1 MAYAAVVLL
10 MQSLE
15 QILQSDHSHLLHVS
29 KDQIGS
35 LLDEVNFL
43 KLFLQED
50 SDEREHDH
58 QLEIQIRDAALKAA
72 DFIDSRLYI
81 SQARRA
87 TACSPEESIG
97 WKQISLIA
105 HRSFPQIVKEIKSIK
120 SEVVQLFEKK
130 SISDRKFIMPSDF
143 TPIAEEDSNKLVG
156 LDDDIVKL
164 LNQLCGFPLHRQVI
178 PIVGMG
184 GIGKTTLA
192 GRIYNDP
199 FTIYHF
205 YVRAWIT
212 IPQKNLTS
220 QPYRVRGMFLGLL
233 KCFANVTY
241 DARQMTNEELGE
253 KVYKALKGMRY
264 LVVLDD
270 MWQTRDWDVLKRF
283 LPDDKNGSRVMLT
296 SRLGDIA
303 AYVHPSG
310 SAHHMHF
317 LQAAESWKLLESKLF
332 PKESCPK
339 KLIQIGKRIA
349 VKCEGLPL
357 AIVVVAGILSKM
369 DRTQRS
375 WTKLAESVDRSIVA
389 EDPEHCKKILALSYD
404 YLPNFLK
411 ACFLYMGA
419 FPKDYEIPVSRLI
432 WLWIAEGFVLPVRS
446 KCLEDVANDYL
457 EDLVN
462 RNLILV
468 GKRRLNGRIK
478 TCRIHDL
485 LRELCMIEAQNKN
498 FLHVIERYTQAFLVG
513 AVAPRRISLLLAD
526 ILHLK
531 MRPMPLTRSFM
542 LYDMH
547 KNLPDM
553 FLLKVMDRV
562 DFKLL
567 RVLDIEL
574 LQSNHFPIEIVE
586 LIHLRYLALAINCE
600 LPGSI
605 FKLQNLQTLIID
617 HIWDGQ
623 YLPREIWMMPQLR
636 HIRLKRGCYF
646 PRPHSRGIKEK
657 SQLVLQNLQTLSTLT
672 GPVSCS
678 QEVFACLPA
687 LKKLEIF
694 ATEGNSQAEQTSE
707 YFSNLAC
714 LDQLETL
721 KCSFLY
727 GPRNHRLPSGD
738 LFPANLKKLTLSGS
752 FLPWEDMAKLAVLP
766 KLEVLKLRSFA
777 FEGDVW
783 RAVEGGFFQ
792 LKLLLVENSDPPR
805 WDADASHFPNLQQLV
820 LRECHRLT
828 EIPQGIGD
836 ITTLQTI
843 EVQDCSFCII
853 RSAGRIHQ
861 QQQMLGNDELG
872 IRIITTSGD
881 NHSGVLFIFFQAES

>member
-1 MAYAAVVLL
+1 MAYAAVILL

-15 QILQSDHSHLLHVS
+15 QILQSDYSHLLHHHVS
-29 KDQIGS
+29 KDQIQS

-87 TACSPEESIG
+87 ACSPEEN
-97 WKQISLIA
+97 
-105 HRSFPQIVKEIKSIK
+105 
-120 SEVVQLFEKK
+120 
-130 SISDRKFIMPSDF
+130 F

-156 LDDDIVKL
+156 VDADIEKL
-164 LNQLCGFPLHRQVI
+164 LHQLSGLPLDRQVI
-178 PIVGMG
+178 PSWGW
-184 GIGKTTLA
+184 A
-192 GRIYNDP
+192 GLKHI
-199 FTIYHF
+199 
-205 YVRAWIT
+205 
-212 IPQKNLTS
+212 LS
-220 QPYRVRGMFLGLL
+220 QPYRVREMFLGLL

-270 MWQTRDWDVLKRF
+270 VWQTRDWDILKRF
-283 LPDDKNGSRVMLT
+283 LPDDKNGSRIMLT

-303 AYVHPSG
+303 AHVHPTS

-317 LQAAESWKLLESKLF
+317 LQAAESWELLESKLF

-339 KLIQIGKRIA
+339 KLIKIGKRIA
-349 VKCEGLPL
+349 VKCQGLPL

-369 DRTQRS
+369 DKTPGS
-375 WTKLAESVDRSIVA
+375 WTKLAENVDQSIVA
-389 EDPEHCKKILALSYD
+389 EDPEHCMNILALSYN

-485 LRELCMIEAQNKN
+485 LRDLCMIEAQNEN
-498 FLHVIERYTQAFLVG
+498 FLHVIERYAQAFLMG
-513 AVAPRRISLLLAD
+513 AVAPRRISLLPAN
-526 ILHLK
+526 ILHFK
-531 MRPMPLTRSFM
+531 MHPMPLTRSF
-542 LYDMH
+542 LLCDMH

-553 FLLKVMDRV
+553 FLLEVMDRL

-617 HIWDGQ
+617 HIWEGQ
-623 YLPREIWMMPQLR
+623 YLPMEIWMMPQLR
-636 HIRLKRGCYF
+636 HIRLKSG
-646 PRPHSRGIKEK
+646 S
-657 SQLVLQNLQTLSTLT
+657 
-672 GPVSCS
+672 VSCS
-678 QEVFACLPA
+678 KEVFACLPA

-694 ATEGNSQAEQTSE
+694 ATVSDSQAEQTSE

-714 LDQLETL
+714 LHQLETL

-727 GPRNHRLPSGD
+727 GPRKHRLPSGD
-738 LFPANLKKLTLSGS
+738 HFPANLKKLTLSGS

-792 LKLLLVENSDPPR
+792 LKLLLVENSDPMR
-805 WDADASHFPNLQQLV
+805 WMLMPPTS
-820 LRECHRLT
+820 
-828 EIPQGIGD
+828 
-836 ITTLQTI
+836 QTF
-843 EVQDCSFCII
+843 S
-853 RSAGRIHQ
+853 SW
-861 QQQMLGNDELG
+861 
-872 IRIITTSGD
+872 S
-881 NHSGVLFIFFQAES
+881 

>member
-1 MAYAAVVLL
+1 
-10 MQSLE
+10 
-15 QILQSDHSHLLHVS
+15 
-29 KDQIGS
+29 
-35 LLDEVNFL
+35 
-43 KLFLQED
+43 
-50 SDEREHDH
+50 
-58 QLEIQIRDAALKAA
+58 
-72 DFIDSRLYI
+72 
-81 SQARRA
+81 
-87 TACSPEESIG
+87 
-97 WKQISLIA
+97 
-105 HRSFPQIVKEIKSIK
+105 
-120 SEVVQLFEKK
+120 
-130 SISDRKFIMPSDF
+130 MPSDF

-164 LNQLCGFPLHRQVI
+164 MNQLSGFLLHRQVI

-270 MWQTRDWDVLKRF
+270 MWQTRDWDILKRF

-317 LQAAESWKLLESKLF
+317 LQAAESWKLLEK
-332 PKESCPK
+332 
-339 KLIQIGKRIA
+339 
-349 VKCEGLPL
+349 
-357 AIVVVAGILSKM
+357 
-369 DRTQRS
+369 
-375 WTKLAESVDRSIVA
+375 
-389 EDPEHCKKILALSYD
+389 
-404 YLPNFLK
+404 
-411 ACFLYMGA
+411 
-419 FPKDYEIPVSRLI
+419 
-432 WLWIAEGFVLPVRS
+432 GFVLPVRG

-485 LRELCMIEAQNKN
+485 LRDLCMIEAQNEN
-498 FLHVIERYTQAFLVG
+498 FLHVIERYTQAFLMG

-526 ILHLK
+526 ILHFK

-553 FLLKVMDRV
+553 FLLEVMDRV

-617 HIWDGQ
+617 HIWEGQ

-707 YFSNLAC
+707 YFSNL
-714 LDQLETL
+714 L
-721 KCSFLY
+721 
-727 GPRNHRLPSGD
+727 
-738 LFPANLKKLTLSGS
+738 
-752 FLPWEDMAKLAVLP
+752 
-766 KLEVLKLRSFA
+766 
-777 FEGDVW
+777 VW
-783 RAVEGGFFQ
+783 I
-792 LKLLLVENSDPPR
+792 NSK
-805 WDADASHFPNLQQLV
+805 H
-820 LRECHRLT
+820 
-828 EIPQGIGD
+828 
-836 ITTLQTI
+836 
-843 EVQDCSFCII
+843 
-853 RSAGRIHQ
+853 
-861 QQQMLGNDELG
+861 
-872 IRIITTSGD
+872 
-881 NHSGVLFIFFQAES
+881 